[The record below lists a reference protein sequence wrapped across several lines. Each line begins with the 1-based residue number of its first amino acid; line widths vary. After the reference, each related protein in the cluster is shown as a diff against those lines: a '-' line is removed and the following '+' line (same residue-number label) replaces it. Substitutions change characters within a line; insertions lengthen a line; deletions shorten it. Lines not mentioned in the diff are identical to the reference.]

1 MPDPATLVTQPR
13 QMRPLLVVV
22 LVGVLSVLG
31 VVAAAGAG
39 PWQADP
45 RAVDGQIDRL
55 GTTHQAP
62 DTDTQEDGEPPK
74 TPDPPGGGIN
84 IIGILFTGLAVASVL
99 LAVYLAKRLR
109 DKHNVTSPEPV
120 VDDVD
125 LLPADDVPI
134 APDVP
139 ALRRG
144 AAAARSVLDKKAV
157 PTDAII
163 AAWVELEEAAASS
176 GVPRHPAQ
184 TPSEFTAAILA
195 ATTAEEAAATEL
207 LTLYRR
213 ARFAAGD
220 KSGAHEVARA
230 SECLTRLAESWQD
243 SG

>member
-1 MPDPATLVTQPR
+1 P
-13 QMRPLLVVV
+13 
-22 LVGVLSVLG
+22 
-31 VVAAAGAG
+31 
-39 PWQADP
+39 
-45 RAVDGQIDRL
+45 VDGQIDRL

-176 GVPRHPAQ
+176 GVPR
-184 TPSEFTAAILA
+184 
-195 ATTAEEAAATEL
+195 
-207 LTLYRR
+207 
-213 ARFAAGD
+213 
-220 KSGAHEVARA
+220 
-230 SECLTRLAESWQD
+230 
-243 SG
+243 